1 MAWQVRVWVGHSTD
15 GVAGKGVG
23 GAQMAW
29 RVRVWVGHSTD
40 GMAGKGVGGAQHRWC
55 GG

>member
-1 MAWQVRVWVGHSTD
+1 MAGKGVGGAQIAWRVRVWVGHSTD

-23 GAQMAW
+23 GAQ
-29 RVRVWVGHSTD
+29 
-40 GMAGKGVGGAQHRWC
+40 HRWR